1 MRFAIGL
8 VYDIGAGGRDRDQF
22 QIGKPRKRRFAHWH
36 FIYDRDCRILET
48 INDLVGR
55 GNRIFLI
62 AMRKSRRSQL
72 GLKSRTVEKDD
83 RVLHGV
89 NFLQIRC
96 VPKSL
101 EKAFPRDPHRG
112 SILSRHSLDDRLSE
126 LRLLPK
132 DSLGKGEPA
141 R

>member
-1 MRFAIGL
+1 
-8 VYDIGAGGRDRDQF
+8 
-22 QIGKPRKRRFAHWH
+22 
-36 FIYDRDCRILET
+36 
-48 INDLVGR
+48 
-55 GNRIFLI
+55 
-62 AMRKSRRSQL
+62 MRKSRRSQL